1 MERNDREWIIVEN
14 AHTNNLKNVSINI
27 PKHKIVVFSGVSG
40 SGKSSLLLDTIYT
53 EAQRQLIE
61 TFSSFARARLPK
73 LSRPDVDEIKNLS
86 TPIVIDQKKMGSNLR
101 STVGTA
107 TELATYIRL
116 LYSRI
121 GQPFINQPS
130 FAFSFNHPEGMC
142 QCCHGLG
149 KVVHIDE
156 DSFLDR
162 EKSLREG
169 AILHPFYKKNS
180 YMLKEL
186 IQYGIFDNDKP
197 LREWS
202 KEELHKLLY
211 SEPIELSKEQTGLTY
226 RRFHEGI
233 ITKIERSV
241 MEKGNDE
248 KEEDEQN
255 ERERFLVYKTCPE
268 CHGTRINKRARSVKI
283 NGIGID
289 EAFRMELSELL
300 EFMRNVNDPQGI
312 SVPLIR
318 KIVYVLE
325 QLVRIGVPYL
335 TLERPV
341 STLSGGE
348 SQRVKMAR
356 QLDCNLTDLLYVLD
370 EPSVGLHPRDTE
382 RLIALFNELRDKG
395 NSVFVVEHDPDII
408 RSAEWVV
415 DMGPK
420 AGSLGGSVIYN
431 GTAEGLLSAEGL
443 TAEQLRKRLGS
454 DSFRPTRQWSD
465 YYLIENACENNLKN
479 ITVRI
484 PKGVLTVVTG
494 VSGCGKSSLI
504 HGCFV
509 PQHPEACVINQEP
522 VGRTT
527 RGNIVSYMGVF
538 THIRKLFSETTG
550 QEQSLFSFNAAGAC
564 PKCEGR
570 GFLSFEMSFL
580 DAVRTKCDDCNG
592 KRYNSRAQS
601 YKYKGKD
608 ISEVL
613 DLTVNQ
619 AFDFFGDVPS
629 ILKHITLLQDVGLG
643 YLTLGQSLS
652 SLSGGES
659 QRLKIATVFEE
670 DRRTI
675 CHGRANYRA
684 AHERHRELLLYHR
697 QACQLWEH
705 RDNHRTQPRHH
716 TACRL
721 DDRPWSRRRLQR
733 RIPSLRG
740 TSLRCRVRSAFN
752 NGTFLVMLHYLD
764 GIIACRI

>member
-1 MERNDREWIIVEN
+1 MERNDSEWIIVEN

-40 SGKSSLLLDTIYT
+40 SGKSSLLFDTIYT

-408 RSAEWVV
+408 RCAEWVV

-538 THIRKLFSETTG
+538 NHIRKLFSETTG

-659 QRLKIATVFEE
+659 QRLKIAMVLKKTGGLYVMDEPTTGLHMNDIENFFSIIDRLVNSGNTVIIIEHNPDIIRRADWMIDLGPEGGSKGGYLLFE
-670 DRRTI
+670 
-675 CHGRANYRA
+675 GRPCDAVSDPHSITGR
-684 AHERHRELLLYHR
+684 
-697 QACQLWEH
+697 
-705 RDNHRTQPRHH
+705 
-716 TACRL
+716 
-721 DDRPWSRRRLQR
+721 
-733 RIPSLRG
+733 
-740 TSLRCRVRSAFN
+740 
-752 NGTFLVMLHYLD
+752 FL
-764 GIIACRI
+764 

>member
-40 SGKSSLLLDTIYT
+40 SGKSSLLFDTIYT

-408 RSAEWVV
+408 RCAEWVV

-454 DSFRPTRQWSD
+454 NSFRPTRQWSD

-538 THIRKLFSETTG
+538 NHIRKLFSETTG
-550 QEQSLFSFNAAGAC
+550 QDQSLFSFNAAGAC

-659 QRLKIATVFEE
+659 QRLKIATVLKKTGGLYVMDEPTTGLHMNDIENFFSIIDRLVNSGNTVIIIEHNPDIIRRADWMIDLGPEGGSKGGYLLFE
-670 DRRTI
+670 
-675 CHGRANYRA
+675 GRPCDAVSDPHSITGR
-684 AHERHRELLLYHR
+684 
-697 QACQLWEH
+697 
-705 RDNHRTQPRHH
+705 
-716 TACRL
+716 
-721 DDRPWSRRRLQR
+721 
-733 RIPSLRG
+733 
-740 TSLRCRVRSAFN
+740 
-752 NGTFLVMLHYLD
+752 FL
-764 GIIACRI
+764 

>member
-40 SGKSSLLLDTIYT
+40 SGKSSLLFDTIYT

-86 TPIVIDQKKMGSNLR
+86 TPIVIDQKKLGSNLR

-356 QLDCNLTDLLYVLD
+356 QFDCNLTDLLYVLD

-465 YYLIENACENNLKN
+465 YYLIKNACENNLKN

-538 THIRKLFSETTG
+538 NHIRKLFSETTG

-659 QRLKIATVFEE
+659 QRLKIATVLKKTGGLYVMDEPTTGLHMNDIENFFSIIDRLVNSGNTVIIIEHNPDIIRRADWMIDLGPEGGSKGGYLLFE
-670 DRRTI
+670 
-675 CHGRANYRA
+675 GRPCDAVSDPHSITGR
-684 AHERHRELLLYHR
+684 
-697 QACQLWEH
+697 
-705 RDNHRTQPRHH
+705 
-716 TACRL
+716 
-721 DDRPWSRRRLQR
+721 
-733 RIPSLRG
+733 
-740 TSLRCRVRSAFN
+740 
-752 NGTFLVMLHYLD
+752 FL
-764 GIIACRI
+764 

>member
-1 MERNDREWIIVEN
+1 MERNDSEWIIVEN

-40 SGKSSLLLDTIYT
+40 SGKSSLLFDTIYT

-408 RSAEWVV
+408 RCAEWVV

-454 DSFRPTRQWSD
+454 DHFRPTRQWSD

-538 THIRKLFSETTG
+538 NHIRKLFSETTG

-659 QRLKIATVFEE
+659 QRLKIATVLKKTGGLYVMDEPTTGLHMNDIEKFFSIIDRLVNSGNTVIIIEHNPDIIRRADWMIDLGPEGGSKGGYLLFE
-670 DRRTI
+670 
-675 CHGRANYRA
+675 GRPCDAVSDPHSITGR
-684 AHERHRELLLYHR
+684 
-697 QACQLWEH
+697 
-705 RDNHRTQPRHH
+705 
-716 TACRL
+716 
-721 DDRPWSRRRLQR
+721 
-733 RIPSLRG
+733 
-740 TSLRCRVRSAFN
+740 
-752 NGTFLVMLHYLD
+752 FL
-764 GIIACRI
+764 

>member
-40 SGKSSLLLDTIYT
+40 SGKSSLLFDTIYT

-142 QCCHGLG
+142 KCCHGLG

-538 THIRKLFSETTG
+538 NHIRKLFSETTG

-659 QRLKIATVFEE
+659 QRLKIATVLKKTGGLYVMDEPTTGLHMNDIENFFSIIDRLVNSGNTVIIIEHNPDIIRRADWMIDLGPEGGSKGGYLLFE
-670 DRRTI
+670 
-675 CHGRANYRA
+675 GRPCDAVSDPHSITGR
-684 AHERHRELLLYHR
+684 
-697 QACQLWEH
+697 
-705 RDNHRTQPRHH
+705 
-716 TACRL
+716 
-721 DDRPWSRRRLQR
+721 
-733 RIPSLRG
+733 
-740 TSLRCRVRSAFN
+740 
-752 NGTFLVMLHYLD
+752 FL
-764 GIIACRI
+764 

>member
-312 SVPLIR
+312 SAPLIR

-348 SQRVKMAR
+348 SLRVKMAR

-408 RSAEWVV
+408 RCAEWVV

-538 THIRKLFSETTG
+538 NHIRKLFSETTG

-659 QRLKIATVFEE
+659 QRLKIATVLKKTGGLYVMDEPTTGLHMNDIDNFFSIIDRLVNSGNTVIIIEHNPDIIRRADWMIDLGPEGGSKGGYLLFE
-670 DRRTI
+670 
-675 CHGRANYRA
+675 GRPCDAVSDPHSITGR
-684 AHERHRELLLYHR
+684 
-697 QACQLWEH
+697 
-705 RDNHRTQPRHH
+705 
-716 TACRL
+716 
-721 DDRPWSRRRLQR
+721 
-733 RIPSLRG
+733 
-740 TSLRCRVRSAFN
+740 
-752 NGTFLVMLHYLD
+752 FL
-764 GIIACRI
+764 

>member
-40 SGKSSLLLDTIYT
+40 SGKSSLLFDTIYT

-255 ERERFLVYKTCPE
+255 ERERFLVYKTCTE

-408 RSAEWVV
+408 RCAEWVV

-538 THIRKLFSETTG
+538 NHIRKLFSETTG

-659 QRLKIATVFEE
+659 QRLKIATVLKKTGGLYVMDEPTTGLHMNDIENFFSIIDRLVNSGNTVIIIEHNPDIIRRADWMIDLGPEGGSKGGYLLFE
-670 DRRTI
+670 
-675 CHGRANYRA
+675 GRPCDAVSDPHSITGR
-684 AHERHRELLLYHR
+684 
-697 QACQLWEH
+697 
-705 RDNHRTQPRHH
+705 
-716 TACRL
+716 
-721 DDRPWSRRRLQR
+721 
-733 RIPSLRG
+733 
-740 TSLRCRVRSAFN
+740 
-752 NGTFLVMLHYLD
+752 FL
-764 GIIACRI
+764 

>member
-1 MERNDREWIIVEN
+1 MERNDSEWIIVEN

-40 SGKSSLLLDTIYT
+40 SGKSSLLFDTIYT

-408 RSAEWVV
+408 RCAEWVV

-509 PQHPEACVINQEP
+509 PQHPEACVINQES

-538 THIRKLFSETTG
+538 NHIRKLFSETTG

-659 QRLKIATVFEE
+659 QRLKIATVLKKTGGLYVMDEPTTGLHMNDIENFFSIIDRLVNSGNTVIIIEHNPDIIRRADWMIDLGPEGGSKGGYLLFE
-670 DRRTI
+670 
-675 CHGRANYRA
+675 GRPCDAVSDPHSITGR
-684 AHERHRELLLYHR
+684 
-697 QACQLWEH
+697 
-705 RDNHRTQPRHH
+705 
-716 TACRL
+716 
-721 DDRPWSRRRLQR
+721 
-733 RIPSLRG
+733 
-740 TSLRCRVRSAFN
+740 
-752 NGTFLVMLHYLD
+752 FL
-764 GIIACRI
+764 

>member
-1 MERNDREWIIVEN
+1 MERNDSEWIIVEN

-40 SGKSSLLLDTIYT
+40 SGKSSLLFDTIYT

-300 EFMRNVNDPQGI
+300 EFMLNVNDPQGI

-408 RSAEWVV
+408 RCAEWVV

-454 DSFRPTRQWSD
+454 DSFRPTRQWRD

-538 THIRKLFSETTG
+538 NHIRKLFSETTG

-659 QRLKIATVFEE
+659 QRLKIATVLKKTGGLYVMDEPTTGLHMNDIENFFSIIDRLVNSGNTVIIIEHNPDIIRRADWMIDLGPEGGSKGGYLLFE
-670 DRRTI
+670 
-675 CHGRANYRA
+675 GRPCDAVSDPHSITGR
-684 AHERHRELLLYHR
+684 
-697 QACQLWEH
+697 
-705 RDNHRTQPRHH
+705 
-716 TACRL
+716 
-721 DDRPWSRRRLQR
+721 
-733 RIPSLRG
+733 
-740 TSLRCRVRSAFN
+740 
-752 NGTFLVMLHYLD
+752 FL
-764 GIIACRI
+764 

>member
-1 MERNDREWIIVEN
+1 MERNDSEWIIVEN

-40 SGKSSLLLDTIYT
+40 SGKSSLLFDTIYT

-283 NGIGID
+283 NGIGIN

-408 RSAEWVV
+408 RCAEWVV

-538 THIRKLFSETTG
+538 NHIRKLFSETTG

-659 QRLKIATVFEE
+659 QRLKIATVLKKTGGLYVMDEPTTGLHMNDIENFFSIIDRLVNSGNTVIIIEHNPDIIRRADWMIDLGPEGGSKGGYLLFE
-670 DRRTI
+670 
-675 CHGRANYRA
+675 GRPCDAVSDPHSITGR
-684 AHERHRELLLYHR
+684 
-697 QACQLWEH
+697 
-705 RDNHRTQPRHH
+705 
-716 TACRL
+716 
-721 DDRPWSRRRLQR
+721 
-733 RIPSLRG
+733 
-740 TSLRCRVRSAFN
+740 
-752 NGTFLVMLHYLD
+752 FL
-764 GIIACRI
+764 

>member
-40 SGKSSLLLDTIYT
+40 SGKSSLLFDTIYT

-408 RSAEWVV
+408 RCAEWVV

-538 THIRKLFSETTG
+538 NHIRKLFSETTG

-659 QRLKIATVFEE
+659 QRLKIATVLKKTGGLYVMDEPTTGLHMNDIENFFSIIDRLVNSGNTVIIIEHNPDIIRRADWMIDLGPEGGSKGGYFLFE
-670 DRRTI
+670 
-675 CHGRANYRA
+675 GRPCDAVSDPHSITGR
-684 AHERHRELLLYHR
+684 
-697 QACQLWEH
+697 
-705 RDNHRTQPRHH
+705 
-716 TACRL
+716 
-721 DDRPWSRRRLQR
+721 
-733 RIPSLRG
+733 
-740 TSLRCRVRSAFN
+740 
-752 NGTFLVMLHYLD
+752 FL
-764 GIIACRI
+764 

>member
-1 MERNDREWIIVEN
+1 MERNDSEWIIVEN

-40 SGKSSLLLDTIYT
+40 SGKSSLLFDTIYT

-86 TPIVIDQKKMGSNLR
+86 TPIVIDQKKMESNLR

-408 RSAEWVV
+408 RCAEWVV

-431 GTAEGLLSAEGL
+431 GTPEGLLSAEGL

-538 THIRKLFSETTG
+538 NHIRKLFSETTG

-659 QRLKIATVFEE
+659 QRLKIATVLKKTGGLYVMDEPTTGLHMNDIENFFSIIDRLVNSGNTVIIIEHNPDIIRRADWMIDLGPEGGSKGGYLLFE
-670 DRRTI
+670 
-675 CHGRANYRA
+675 GRPCDAVSDPHSITGR
-684 AHERHRELLLYHR
+684 
-697 QACQLWEH
+697 
-705 RDNHRTQPRHH
+705 
-716 TACRL
+716 
-721 DDRPWSRRRLQR
+721 
-733 RIPSLRG
+733 
-740 TSLRCRVRSAFN
+740 
-752 NGTFLVMLHYLD
+752 FL
-764 GIIACRI
+764 

>member
-1 MERNDREWIIVEN
+1 MERNDSEWIIVEN

-40 SGKSSLLLDTIYT
+40 SGKSSLLFDTIYT

-142 QCCHGLG
+142 QCCQGLG
-149 KVVHIDE
+149 KVVYIDE

-186 IQYGIFDNDKP
+186 IIQYGIFDNDKP

-312 SVPLIR
+312 SAPLIR

-408 RSAEWVV
+408 RCAEWVV

-454 DSFRPTRQWSD
+454 DSFCPTRQWSD

-538 THIRKLFSETTG
+538 NHIRKLFSETTG

-659 QRLKIATVFEE
+659 QRLKIATVLKKTGGLYVMDEPTTGLHMNDIENFFSIIDRLVNSGNTVIIIEHNPDIIRRADWMIDLGPEGGSKGGYLLFE
-670 DRRTI
+670 
-675 CHGRANYRA
+675 GRPCDAVSDPHSITGR
-684 AHERHRELLLYHR
+684 
-697 QACQLWEH
+697 
-705 RDNHRTQPRHH
+705 
-716 TACRL
+716 
-721 DDRPWSRRRLQR
+721 
-733 RIPSLRG
+733 
-740 TSLRCRVRSAFN
+740 
-752 NGTFLVMLHYLD
+752 FL
-764 GIIACRI
+764 

>member
-40 SGKSSLLLDTIYT
+40 SGKSSLLFDTIYT

-312 SVPLIR
+312 SLPLIR

-408 RSAEWVV
+408 RCAEWVV

-538 THIRKLFSETTG
+538 NHIRKLFSETTG

-659 QRLKIATVFEE
+659 QRLKIATVLKKTGGLYVMDEPTTGLHMNDIENFFSIIDRLVNSGNTVIIIEHNPDIIRRADWMIDLGPEGGSKGGYLLFE
-670 DRRTI
+670 
-675 CHGRANYRA
+675 GRPCDAVSDPHSITGR
-684 AHERHRELLLYHR
+684 
-697 QACQLWEH
+697 
-705 RDNHRTQPRHH
+705 
-716 TACRL
+716 
-721 DDRPWSRRRLQR
+721 
-733 RIPSLRG
+733 
-740 TSLRCRVRSAFN
+740 
-752 NGTFLVMLHYLD
+752 FL
-764 GIIACRI
+764 

>member
-40 SGKSSLLLDTIYT
+40 SGKSSLLFDTIYT

-348 SQRVKMAR
+348 SLRVKMAR

-408 RSAEWVV
+408 RCAEWVV

-659 QRLKIATVFEE
+659 QRLKIATVLKKTGGLYVMDEPTTGLHMNDIENFFSIIDRLVNSGNTVIIIEHNPDIIRRADWMIDLGPEGGSKGGYLLFE
-670 DRRTI
+670 
-675 CHGRANYRA
+675 GRPCDAVSDPHSITGR
-684 AHERHRELLLYHR
+684 
-697 QACQLWEH
+697 
-705 RDNHRTQPRHH
+705 
-716 TACRL
+716 
-721 DDRPWSRRRLQR
+721 
-733 RIPSLRG
+733 
-740 TSLRCRVRSAFN
+740 
-752 NGTFLVMLHYLD
+752 FL
-764 GIIACRI
+764 

>member
-1 MERNDREWIIVEN
+1 MERNDSEWIIVEN

-40 SGKSSLLLDTIYT
+40 SGKSSLLFDTIYT

-73 LSRPDVDEIKNLS
+73 ISRPDVDEIKNLS

-186 IQYGIFDNDKP
+186 IQFGIFDNDKP

-408 RSAEWVV
+408 RCAEWVV

-538 THIRKLFSETTG
+538 NHIRKLFSETTG

-659 QRLKIATVFEE
+659 QRLKIATVLKKTGGLYVMDEPTTGLHMNDIENFFSIIDRLVNSGNTVIIIEHNPDIIRRADWMIDLGPEGGSKGGYLLFE
-670 DRRTI
+670 
-675 CHGRANYRA
+675 GRPCDAVSDPHSITGR
-684 AHERHRELLLYHR
+684 
-697 QACQLWEH
+697 
-705 RDNHRTQPRHH
+705 
-716 TACRL
+716 
-721 DDRPWSRRRLQR
+721 
-733 RIPSLRG
+733 
-740 TSLRCRVRSAFN
+740 
-752 NGTFLVMLHYLD
+752 FL
-764 GIIACRI
+764 

>member
-40 SGKSSLLLDTIYT
+40 SGKSSLLFDTIYT

-268 CHGTRINKRARSVKI
+268 CHGTRITKRARSVKI

-408 RSAEWVV
+408 RCAEWVV

-538 THIRKLFSETTG
+538 NHIRKLFSETTG

-659 QRLKIATVFEE
+659 QRLKIATVLKKTGGLYVMDEPTTGLHMNDIENFFSIIDRLVNSGNTVIIIEHNPDIIRRADWMIDLGPEGGSKGGYLLFE
-670 DRRTI
+670 
-675 CHGRANYRA
+675 GRPCDAVSDPHSITGR
-684 AHERHRELLLYHR
+684 
-697 QACQLWEH
+697 
-705 RDNHRTQPRHH
+705 
-716 TACRL
+716 
-721 DDRPWSRRRLQR
+721 
-733 RIPSLRG
+733 
-740 TSLRCRVRSAFN
+740 
-752 NGTFLVMLHYLD
+752 FL
-764 GIIACRI
+764 

>member
-1 MERNDREWIIVEN
+1 MERNDSEWIIVEN

-40 SGKSSLLLDTIYT
+40 SGKSSLLFDTIYT

-408 RSAEWVV
+408 RCAEWVV

-538 THIRKLFSETTG
+538 NHIRKLFSETTG

-659 QRLKIATVFEE
+659 QRLKIATVLKKTGGLYVMDEPTTGLHMNDIDNFFSIIDRLVNSGNTVIIIEHNPDIIRRADWMIDLGPEGGSKGGYLLFE
-670 DRRTI
+670 
-675 CHGRANYRA
+675 GRPCDAVSDPHSITGR
-684 AHERHRELLLYHR
+684 
-697 QACQLWEH
+697 
-705 RDNHRTQPRHH
+705 
-716 TACRL
+716 
-721 DDRPWSRRRLQR
+721 
-733 RIPSLRG
+733 
-740 TSLRCRVRSAFN
+740 
-752 NGTFLVMLHYLD
+752 FL
-764 GIIACRI
+764 

>member
-40 SGKSSLLLDTIYT
+40 SGKSSLLFDTIYT

-289 EAFRMELSELL
+289 EAFRMEMSELL

-408 RSAEWVV
+408 RCAEWVV

-454 DSFRPTRQWSD
+454 DPFRPTRQWSD

-538 THIRKLFSETTG
+538 NHIRKLFSETTG

-659 QRLKIATVFEE
+659 QRLKIATGLKKTGGLYVMDEPTTGLHMNDIENFFSIIDRLVNSGNTVIIIEHNPDIIRRADWMIDLGPEGGSKGGYLLFE
-670 DRRTI
+670 
-675 CHGRANYRA
+675 GRPCDAVSDPHSITGR
-684 AHERHRELLLYHR
+684 
-697 QACQLWEH
+697 
-705 RDNHRTQPRHH
+705 
-716 TACRL
+716 
-721 DDRPWSRRRLQR
+721 
-733 RIPSLRG
+733 
-740 TSLRCRVRSAFN
+740 
-752 NGTFLVMLHYLD
+752 FL
-764 GIIACRI
+764 

>member
-538 THIRKLFSETTG
+538 NHIRKLFSETTG

-659 QRLKIATVFEE
+659 QRLKIATVLKKTGGLYVMDEPTTGLHMNDIENFFSIIDRLVNSGNTMIIIEHNPDIIRRADWMIDLGPEGGSKGGYLLFE
-670 DRRTI
+670 
-675 CHGRANYRA
+675 GRPCDAVSDPHSITGR
-684 AHERHRELLLYHR
+684 
-697 QACQLWEH
+697 
-705 RDNHRTQPRHH
+705 
-716 TACRL
+716 
-721 DDRPWSRRRLQR
+721 
-733 RIPSLRG
+733 
-740 TSLRCRVRSAFN
+740 
-752 NGTFLVMLHYLD
+752 FL
-764 GIIACRI
+764 

>member
-40 SGKSSLLLDTIYT
+40 SGKSSLLFDTIYT

-142 QCCHGLG
+142 QCCQGLG

-408 RSAEWVV
+408 RCAEWVV

-465 YYLIENACENNLKN
+465 YYLIENACDNNLKN

-538 THIRKLFSETTG
+538 NHIRKLFSETTG

-659 QRLKIATVFEE
+659 QRLKIATVLKKTGGLYVMDEPTTGLHMNDIENFFSII
-670 DRRTI
+670 DRLVNSGNTVIIIEHNPDIIR
-675 CHGRANYRA
+675 RADWMIDLGPEGGSKGGY
-684 AHERHRELLLYHR
+684 LLL
-697 QACQLWEH
+697 EG
-705 RDNHRTQPRHH
+705 
-716 TACRL
+716 
-721 DDRPWSRRRLQR
+721 RPCDAVSDPHSITGR
-733 RIPSLRG
+733 
-740 TSLRCRVRSAFN
+740 
-752 NGTFLVMLHYLD
+752 FL
-764 GIIACRI
+764 

>member
-40 SGKSSLLLDTIYT
+40 SGKSSLLFDTIYT

-283 NGIGID
+283 NGIGIN

-408 RSAEWVV
+408 RCAEWVV

-538 THIRKLFSETTG
+538 NHIRKLFSETTG

-659 QRLKIATVFEE
+659 QRLKIATVLKKTGGLYVMDEPTTGLHMNDIENFFSIIDRLVNSGNTVIIIEHNPDIIRRADWMIDLGPEGGSKGGYLLFE
-670 DRRTI
+670 
-675 CHGRANYRA
+675 GRPCDAVSDPHSITGR
-684 AHERHRELLLYHR
+684 
-697 QACQLWEH
+697 
-705 RDNHRTQPRHH
+705 
-716 TACRL
+716 
-721 DDRPWSRRRLQR
+721 
-733 RIPSLRG
+733 
-740 TSLRCRVRSAFN
+740 
-752 NGTFLVMLHYLD
+752 FL
-764 GIIACRI
+764 

>member
-40 SGKSSLLLDTIYT
+40 SGKSSLLFDTIYT

-408 RSAEWVV
+408 RRAEWVV

-538 THIRKLFSETTG
+538 NHIRKLFSETTG

-619 AFDFFGDVPS
+619 AVDFFGDVPS

-659 QRLKIATVFEE
+659 QRLKIATVLKKTGGLYVMDEPTTGLHMNDIENFFSIIDRLVNSGNTVIIIEHNPDIIRRADWMIDLGPEGGSKGGYLLFE
-670 DRRTI
+670 
-675 CHGRANYRA
+675 GRPCDAVSDPHSITGR
-684 AHERHRELLLYHR
+684 
-697 QACQLWEH
+697 
-705 RDNHRTQPRHH
+705 
-716 TACRL
+716 
-721 DDRPWSRRRLQR
+721 
-733 RIPSLRG
+733 
-740 TSLRCRVRSAFN
+740 
-752 NGTFLVMLHYLD
+752 FL
-764 GIIACRI
+764 

>member
-1 MERNDREWIIVEN
+1 MERNDSEWIIVEN

-40 SGKSSLLLDTIYT
+40 SGKSSLLFDTIYT

-312 SVPLIR
+312 SAPLIR

-408 RSAEWVV
+408 RCAEWVV

-454 DSFRPTRQWSD
+454 DSFCPTRQWSD

-538 THIRKLFSETTG
+538 NHIRKLFSETTG

-659 QRLKIATVFEE
+659 QRLKIATVLKKTGGLYVMDEPTTGLHMNDIENFFSIIDRLVNSGNTVIIIEHNPDIIRRADWMIDLGPEGGSKGGYLLFE
-670 DRRTI
+670 
-675 CHGRANYRA
+675 GRPCDAVSDPHSITGR
-684 AHERHRELLLYHR
+684 
-697 QACQLWEH
+697 
-705 RDNHRTQPRHH
+705 
-716 TACRL
+716 
-721 DDRPWSRRRLQR
+721 
-733 RIPSLRG
+733 
-740 TSLRCRVRSAFN
+740 
-752 NGTFLVMLHYLD
+752 FL
-764 GIIACRI
+764 

>member
-40 SGKSSLLLDTIYT
+40 SGKSSLLFDTIYT

-86 TPIVIDQKKMGSNLR
+86 TPIVIDQNKMGSNLR

-408 RSAEWVV
+408 RCAEWVV

-538 THIRKLFSETTG
+538 NHIRKLFSETTG

-619 AFDFFGDVPS
+619 AVDFFGDVPS

-659 QRLKIATVFEE
+659 QRLKIATVLKKTGGLYVMDEPTTGLHMNDIENFFSIIDRLVNSGNTVIIIEHNPDIIRRADWMIDLGPEGGSKGGYLLFE
-670 DRRTI
+670 
-675 CHGRANYRA
+675 GRPCDAVSDPHSITGR
-684 AHERHRELLLYHR
+684 
-697 QACQLWEH
+697 
-705 RDNHRTQPRHH
+705 
-716 TACRL
+716 
-721 DDRPWSRRRLQR
+721 
-733 RIPSLRG
+733 
-740 TSLRCRVRSAFN
+740 
-752 NGTFLVMLHYLD
+752 FL
-764 GIIACRI
+764 

>member
-40 SGKSSLLLDTIYT
+40 SGKSSLLFDTIYT

-538 THIRKLFSETTG
+538 NHIRKLFSETTG

-592 KRYNSRAQS
+592 KRYNSRTQS

-659 QRLKIATVFEE
+659 QRLKIATVLKKTGGLYVMDEPTTGLHMNDIENFFSIIDRLVNSGNTVIIIEHNPDIIRRADWMIDLGPEGGSKGGYLLFE
-670 DRRTI
+670 
-675 CHGRANYRA
+675 GRPCDAVSDPHSITGR
-684 AHERHRELLLYHR
+684 
-697 QACQLWEH
+697 
-705 RDNHRTQPRHH
+705 
-716 TACRL
+716 
-721 DDRPWSRRRLQR
+721 
-733 RIPSLRG
+733 
-740 TSLRCRVRSAFN
+740 
-752 NGTFLVMLHYLD
+752 FL
-764 GIIACRI
+764 

>member
-312 SVPLIR
+312 SAPLIR

-408 RSAEWVV
+408 RCAEWVV

-538 THIRKLFSETTG
+538 NHIRKLFSETTG

-659 QRLKIATVFEE
+659 QRLKIATVLKKTGGLYVMDEPTTGLHMNDIDNFFSIIDRLVNSGNTVIIIEHNPDIIRRADWMIDLGPEGGSKGGYLLFE
-670 DRRTI
+670 
-675 CHGRANYRA
+675 GRPCDAVSDPHSITGR
-684 AHERHRELLLYHR
+684 
-697 QACQLWEH
+697 
-705 RDNHRTQPRHH
+705 
-716 TACRL
+716 
-721 DDRPWSRRRLQR
+721 
-733 RIPSLRG
+733 
-740 TSLRCRVRSAFN
+740 
-752 NGTFLVMLHYLD
+752 FL
-764 GIIACRI
+764 

>member
-40 SGKSSLLLDTIYT
+40 SGKSSLLFDTIYT

-142 QCCHGLG
+142 QCCQGLG

-382 RLIALFNELRDKG
+382 RLIALFNELRDKV

-408 RSAEWVV
+408 RCAEWVV

-465 YYLIENACENNLKN
+465 YYLIENACDNNLKN

-538 THIRKLFSETTG
+538 NHIRKLFSETTG

-659 QRLKIATVFEE
+659 QRLKIATVLKKTGGLYVMDEPTTGLHMNDIENFFSIIDRLVNSGNTVIIIEHNPDIIRRADWMIDLGPEGGSKGGYLLFE
-670 DRRTI
+670 
-675 CHGRANYRA
+675 GRPCDAVSDPHSITGR
-684 AHERHRELLLYHR
+684 
-697 QACQLWEH
+697 
-705 RDNHRTQPRHH
+705 
-716 TACRL
+716 
-721 DDRPWSRRRLQR
+721 
-733 RIPSLRG
+733 
-740 TSLRCRVRSAFN
+740 
-752 NGTFLVMLHYLD
+752 FL
-764 GIIACRI
+764 

>member
-431 GTAEGLLSAEGL
+431 GTPEGLLSAEGL

-538 THIRKLFSETTG
+538 NHIRKLFSETTG

-659 QRLKIATVFEE
+659 QRLKIATVLKKTGGLYVMDEPTTGLHMNDIDNFFSIIDRLVNSGNTVIIIEHNPDIIRRADWMIDLGPEGGSKGGYLLFE
-670 DRRTI
+670 
-675 CHGRANYRA
+675 GRPCDAVSDPHSITGR
-684 AHERHRELLLYHR
+684 
-697 QACQLWEH
+697 
-705 RDNHRTQPRHH
+705 
-716 TACRL
+716 
-721 DDRPWSRRRLQR
+721 
-733 RIPSLRG
+733 
-740 TSLRCRVRSAFN
+740 
-752 NGTFLVMLHYLD
+752 FL
-764 GIIACRI
+764 

>member
-40 SGKSSLLLDTIYT
+40 SGKSSLLFDTIYT

-289 EAFRMELSELL
+289 EAFRMEMSELL

-408 RSAEWVV
+408 RCAEWVV

-538 THIRKLFSETTG
+538 NHIRKLFSETTG

-659 QRLKIATVFEE
+659 QRLKIATGLKKTGGLYVMDEPTTGLHMNDIENFFSIIDRLVNSGNTVIIIEHNPDIIRRADWMIDLGPEGGSKGGYLLFE
-670 DRRTI
+670 
-675 CHGRANYRA
+675 GRPCDAVSDPHSITGR
-684 AHERHRELLLYHR
+684 
-697 QACQLWEH
+697 
-705 RDNHRTQPRHH
+705 
-716 TACRL
+716 
-721 DDRPWSRRRLQR
+721 
-733 RIPSLRG
+733 
-740 TSLRCRVRSAFN
+740 
-752 NGTFLVMLHYLD
+752 FL
-764 GIIACRI
+764 

>member
-40 SGKSSLLLDTIYT
+40 SGKSSLLFDTIYT

-408 RSAEWVV
+408 RCAEWVV

-538 THIRKLFSETTG
+538 NHIRKLFSETTG
-550 QEQSLFSFNAAGAC
+550 QEQSLFSFNAVGAC

-659 QRLKIATVFEE
+659 QRLKIATVLKKTGGLYVMDEPTTGLHMNDIENFFSIIDRLVNFGNTVIIIEHNPDIIRRADWMIDLGPEGGSKGGYLLFE
-670 DRRTI
+670 
-675 CHGRANYRA
+675 GRPCDAVSDPHSITGR
-684 AHERHRELLLYHR
+684 
-697 QACQLWEH
+697 
-705 RDNHRTQPRHH
+705 
-716 TACRL
+716 
-721 DDRPWSRRRLQR
+721 
-733 RIPSLRG
+733 
-740 TSLRCRVRSAFN
+740 
-752 NGTFLVMLHYLD
+752 FL
-764 GIIACRI
+764 

>member
-40 SGKSSLLLDTIYT
+40 SGKSSLLFDTIYT

-61 TFSSFARARLPK
+61 TFSSFAHARLPK

-408 RSAEWVV
+408 RCAEWVV

-538 THIRKLFSETTG
+538 NHIRKLFSETTG

-659 QRLKIATVFEE
+659 QRLKIATVLKKTGGLYVMDEPTTGLHINDIENFFSIIDRLVNSRNTVIIIEHNPDIIRRADWMIDLGPEGGSKGGYLLFE
-670 DRRTI
+670 
-675 CHGRANYRA
+675 GRPCDAVSDPHSITGR
-684 AHERHRELLLYHR
+684 
-697 QACQLWEH
+697 
-705 RDNHRTQPRHH
+705 
-716 TACRL
+716 
-721 DDRPWSRRRLQR
+721 
-733 RIPSLRG
+733 
-740 TSLRCRVRSAFN
+740 
-752 NGTFLVMLHYLD
+752 FL
-764 GIIACRI
+764 

>member
-40 SGKSSLLLDTIYT
+40 SGKSSLLFDTIYT

-408 RSAEWVV
+408 RCAEWVV

-454 DSFRPTRQWSD
+454 DSFRPTRQWRD

-538 THIRKLFSETTG
+538 NHIRKLFSETTG

-608 ISEVL
+608 IFEVL

-659 QRLKIATVFEE
+659 QRLKIATVLKKTGGLYVMDEPTTGLHMNDIENFFSIIDRLVNSGNTVIIIEHNPDIIRRADWMIDLGPEGGSKGGYLLFE
-670 DRRTI
+670 
-675 CHGRANYRA
+675 GRPCDAVSDPHSITGR
-684 AHERHRELLLYHR
+684 
-697 QACQLWEH
+697 
-705 RDNHRTQPRHH
+705 
-716 TACRL
+716 
-721 DDRPWSRRRLQR
+721 
-733 RIPSLRG
+733 
-740 TSLRCRVRSAFN
+740 
-752 NGTFLVMLHYLD
+752 FL
-764 GIIACRI
+764 

>member
-40 SGKSSLLLDTIYT
+40 SGKSSLLFDTIYT

-408 RSAEWVV
+408 RCAEWVV

-420 AGSLGGSVIYN
+420 AGSLGGCVIYN

-538 THIRKLFSETTG
+538 NHIRKLFSETTG

-659 QRLKIATVFEE
+659 QRLKIATVLKKTGGLYVMDEPTTGLHMNDIENFFSIIDRLVNSGNTVIIIEHNPDIIRRADWMIDLGPEGGSKGGYLLFE
-670 DRRTI
+670 
-675 CHGRANYRA
+675 GRPCDAVSDPHSITGR
-684 AHERHRELLLYHR
+684 
-697 QACQLWEH
+697 
-705 RDNHRTQPRHH
+705 
-716 TACRL
+716 
-721 DDRPWSRRRLQR
+721 
-733 RIPSLRG
+733 
-740 TSLRCRVRSAFN
+740 
-752 NGTFLVMLHYLD
+752 FL
-764 GIIACRI
+764 

>member
-1 MERNDREWIIVEN
+1 MERNDSEWIIVEN

-40 SGKSSLLLDTIYT
+40 SGKSSLLFDTIYT

-312 SVPLIR
+312 SVPLIS

-408 RSAEWVV
+408 RCAEWVV

-465 YYLIENACENNLKN
+465 YYLIENACDNNLKN

-538 THIRKLFSETTG
+538 NHIRKLFSETTG

-659 QRLKIATVFEE
+659 QRLKIATVLKKTGGLYVMDEPTTGLHMNDIENFFSIIDRLVNSGNTVIIIEHNPDIIRRADWMIDLGPEGGSKGGYLLFE
-670 DRRTI
+670 
-675 CHGRANYRA
+675 GRPCDAVSDPHSITGR
-684 AHERHRELLLYHR
+684 
-697 QACQLWEH
+697 
-705 RDNHRTQPRHH
+705 
-716 TACRL
+716 
-721 DDRPWSRRRLQR
+721 
-733 RIPSLRG
+733 
-740 TSLRCRVRSAFN
+740 
-752 NGTFLVMLHYLD
+752 FL
-764 GIIACRI
+764 

>member
-1 MERNDREWIIVEN
+1 MERNDSEWIIVEN

-40 SGKSSLLLDTIYT
+40 SGKSSLLFDTIYT

-283 NGIGID
+283 NGIGIN

-408 RSAEWVV
+408 RCAEWVV

-431 GTAEGLLSAEGL
+431 GTPEGLLSAEGL

-538 THIRKLFSETTG
+538 NHIRKLFSETTG

-659 QRLKIATVFEE
+659 QRLKIATVLKKTGGLYVMDEPTTGLHMNDIENFFSIIDRLVNSGNTVIIIEHNPDIIRRADWMIDLGPEGGSKGGYLLFE
-670 DRRTI
+670 
-675 CHGRANYRA
+675 GRPCDAVSDPHSITGR
-684 AHERHRELLLYHR
+684 
-697 QACQLWEH
+697 
-705 RDNHRTQPRHH
+705 
-716 TACRL
+716 
-721 DDRPWSRRRLQR
+721 
-733 RIPSLRG
+733 
-740 TSLRCRVRSAFN
+740 
-752 NGTFLVMLHYLD
+752 FL
-764 GIIACRI
+764 

>member
-40 SGKSSLLLDTIYT
+40 SGKSSLLFDTIYT

-408 RSAEWVV
+408 RCAEWVV

-454 DSFRPTRQWSD
+454 NSFRPTRQWSD

-538 THIRKLFSETTG
+538 NHIRKLFSETTG

-659 QRLKIATVFEE
+659 QRLKIATVLKKTGGLYVMDEPTTGLHMNDIENFFSIIDRLVNSGNTVIIIEHSPDIIRRADWMIDLGPEGGSKGGYLLFE
-670 DRRTI
+670 
-675 CHGRANYRA
+675 GRPCDAVSDPHSITGR
-684 AHERHRELLLYHR
+684 
-697 QACQLWEH
+697 
-705 RDNHRTQPRHH
+705 
-716 TACRL
+716 
-721 DDRPWSRRRLQR
+721 
-733 RIPSLRG
+733 
-740 TSLRCRVRSAFN
+740 
-752 NGTFLVMLHYLD
+752 FL
-764 GIIACRI
+764 